1 MNLKRLSFILSF
13 LFCLLIAQLYS
24 QEFRPFNMLN
34 IDFLK
39 EELNL
44 NENQV
49 EKIKK
54 IVFDSSKEIEVKH
67 IDLEKS
73 MLDLKQELLKES
85 VDISKVKSIIDK
97 KAAISGEM
105 ELMAIKRDISI
116 KSILTEEQLMKWE
129 AFKRPAPQKSF
140 DKHSTPPDRP
150 DKFFGG
156 QKNRKQEQRPLKNW
170 DRVR

>member
-1 MNLKRLSFILSF
+1 MSLKKLSFILSF

-39 EELNL
+39 KELNL

-73 MLDLKQELLKES
+73 MLDLKQELY
-85 VDISKVKSIIDK
+85 
-97 KAAISGEM
+97 
-105 ELMAIKRDISI
+105 
-116 KSILTEEQLMKWE
+116 
-129 AFKRPAPQKSF
+129 F
-140 DKHSTPPDRP
+140 
-150 DKFFGG
+150 
-156 QKNRKQEQRPLKNW
+156 
-170 DRVR
+170 